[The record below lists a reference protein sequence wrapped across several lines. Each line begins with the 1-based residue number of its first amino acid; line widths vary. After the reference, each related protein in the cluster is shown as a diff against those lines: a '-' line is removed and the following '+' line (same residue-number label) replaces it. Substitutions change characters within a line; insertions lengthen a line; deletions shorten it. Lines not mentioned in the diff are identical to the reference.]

1 MFNDYFLLLAS
12 AQLQSTSGRGGGW
25 LLYLLI
31 ILFVIGAAYWKVFQ
45 KAGQPGFLAFVP
57 LLNVMLMLGIAGKPM
72 WWILLLFIPGVNFL
86 VVLMVYDSFAKA
98 YGRGSLFALGLLLLP
113 IIFVP
118 ILALSDAQYVGT
130 A

>member
-1 MFNDYFLLLAS
+1 MVNNLTVLAS
-12 AQLQSTSGRGGGW
+12 AQLQSTNRSGGGS
-25 LLYLLI
+25 LLFLLI
-31 ILFVIGAAYWKVFQ
+31 LLIVIGAAYWKVFE
-45 KAGQPGFLAFVP
+45 KAGQPGFLAFIP
-57 LLNVMLMLGIAGKPM
+57 FINGMVMVGIAGKPM

-86 VVLMVYDSFAKA
+86 VVLAVYDSFAKA

-118 ILALSDAQYVGT
+118 VLALSDSQYVGT